1 MWFGSWRRKLPSG
14 DADNENHET
23 TGLNDLNEPLLSHHS
38 SDGKHAEGH
47 RSKEISDEERR
58 RADLQWEMLFS
69 NLIMQWT
76 HSIDCRSYNLAMLES
91 RHKYAYAVAVT
102 ISTGFLP
109 LPTSSVH
116 VTKIPLIKSAVGE
129 DNCVYRRKRN
139 LYPQREFMK
148 TENHYVLEAIYPGSS
163 IVRQLDVHI
172 IACIH
177 DYLAFYC
184 KQNVV
189 GQAHSL
195 LSSLL
200 YFVFSCKWWELNSSS
215 VTDSSILAVPANI
228 VHGSG
233 TSIVHLFRVHFNI
246 QNGPNQK
253 PVAPVLSPLQKERL
267 KKLQKR
273 LQVPFDGSRLEHQ
286 DALWQLWRL
295 AYPDRELPS
304 LKSEHWKDM
313 GWQGTDPSTDFR
325 GGGFITLENLIFFA
339 KTYPESF
346 QSLLHKKDGDRA
358 DWEYPFA
365 VAGINISFML
375 VQMLNLR
382 SGKPSCLAGIRF
394 LQLLGEEET
403 AFDNLFCVAFQMM
416 DAQWLLKRAS
426 YLDFNDVL
434 KSTRKQLKRELELDG
449 VSRVKDL
456 PAFNMLRN
464 REAEEVGEPSKAKG
478 KGIMLEEGRMR
489 LWLWLLVILHG
500 NTPTHDLRE
509 LNVYAAI

>member
-116 VTKIPLIKSAVGE
+116 VTKIPLIKSAVG
-129 DNCVYRRKRN
+129 
-139 LYPQREFMK
+139 
-148 TENHYVLEAIYPGSS
+148 
-163 IVRQLDVHI
+163 
-172 IACIH
+172 
-177 DYLAFYC
+177 
-184 KQNVV
+184 
-189 GQAHSL
+189 
-195 LSSLL
+195 
-200 YFVFSCKWWELNSSS
+200 
-215 VTDSSILAVPANI
+215 ANI

-489 LWLWLLVILHG
+489 LWLWLLVM
-500 NTPTHDLRE
+500 
-509 LNVYAAI
+509 YAYAGCF